1 MFQRLPKLLMVLA
14 LACVI
19 GLHWA
24 FLQTFAWTTMLVDNL
39 ATTSF
44 SAALQRTFDGKHPC
58 ALCKAIAEGKKSEK
72 KADTLLRL
80 KKFEGLST
88 PVVITLSPPASFP
101 LIEALNASL
110 ETVPHAPPTPPPRAA

>member
-14 LACVI
+14 LACTI

-24 FLQTFAWTTMLVDNL
+24 FLQSFAWTTMLVDNL

-58 ALCKAIAEGKKSEK
+58 ALCKAIAEGKKTEK
-72 KADTLLRL
+72 KGDTLVQL
-80 KKFEGLST
+80 KKFEGLSAS
-88 PVVITLSPPASFP
+88 VIVALPLPASFP
-101 LIEALNASL
+101 PIAAPDAPLDAVS
-110 ETVPHAPPTPPPRAA
+110 HAPPSPPPRAA

>member
-1 MFQRLPKLLMVLA
+1 VFRRLTKLLIVLA
-14 LACVI
+14 LACVV

-24 FLQTFAWTTMLVDNL
+24 FLQSFAWTTMLVDNL

-44 SAALQRTFDGKHPC
+44 SGALQRTFDGKHPC

-80 KKFEGLST
+80 KKFEGLSASVAIAL
-88 PVVITLSPPASFP
+88 PPPASFP
-101 LIEALNASL
+101 PIAAPNASL
-110 ETVPHAPPTPPPRAA
+110 EAVSHAPPTPPPRAA

>member
-58 ALCKAIAEGKKSEK
+58 ALCKAITEGKKSER

-80 KKFEGLST
+80 KKFEGLSA
-88 PVVITLSPPASFP
+88 PVVITLSPLASFP
-101 LIEALNASL
+101 WMGAPSATL
-110 ETVPHAPPTPPPRAA
+110 EMVSHAPPTPPPRAA

>member
-1 MFQRLPKLLMVLA
+1 MVLA

-24 FLQTFAWTTMLVDNL
+24 LFQTFAWTTMLVDNL

-44 SAALQRTFDGKHPC
+44 SGALQRTFDGKHPC

-80 KKFEGLST
+80 KKFEGLSAA
-88 PVVITLSPPASFP
+88 VVITPSPLASFP
-101 LIEALNASL
+101 SIEGPSGSL
-110 ETVPHAPPTPPPRAA
+110 ETVSHAPPTPPPRAA

>member
-1 MFQRLPKLLMVLA
+1 MFRRLPKLLIVLA
-14 LACVI
+14 LACSI

-24 FLQTFAWTTMLVDNL
+24 FLQTLAWTTMLVDNL
-39 ATTSF
+39 TSTSF

-58 ALCKAIAEGKKSEK
+58 ALCKAVAEGKKSEK

-88 PVVITLSPPASFP
+88 PVVMTLSPLASFP
-101 LIEALNASL
+101 SIEAPNASL
-110 ETVPHAPPTPPPRAA
+110 ETVSHAPPTPPPRAA

>member
-1 MFQRLPKLLMVLA
+1 MFRRLPKLLIVLA
-14 LACVI
+14 LACST

-24 FLQTFAWTTMLVDNL
+24 FLQTLAWTTILVDNL
-39 ATTSF
+39 TSTSF

-88 PVVITLSPPASFP
+88 PVVITVPPPASFP
-101 LIEALNASL
+101 TIEAPNASL
-110 ETVPHAPPTPPPRAA
+110 EAVSHAPPTPPPRAA

>member
-1 MFQRLPKLLMVLA
+1 MVLA

-39 ATTSF
+39 ASASL

-58 ALCKAIAEGKKSEK
+58 ALCRAIAEGKKSEK
-72 KADTLLRL
+72 KADTLLRI
-80 KKFEGLST
+80 KKFEGLSA
-88 PVVITLSPPASFP
+88 PVAIALSPPASFP
-101 LIEALNASL
+101 PIEVANVSL
-110 ETVPHAPPTPPPRAA
+110 GTVSHAPPTPPPRAA

>member
-1 MFQRLPKLLMVLA
+1 LAKLLIVLA

-19 GLHWA
+19 GLHWTL
-24 FLQTFAWTTMLVDNL
+24 LQSLAWTTMLVDNL
-39 ATTSF
+39 TSTSF

-80 KKFEGLST
+80 KKFEGLT
-88 PVVITLSPPASFP
+88 AAVVISLPPPASFP
-101 LIEALNASL
+101 PIEAPHAAL
-110 ETVPHAPPTPPPRAA
+110 ETVSQAPPTPPPRSA